1 MIEQYSLWPSNR
13 TYSFFTKYPWLWSL
27 IYKTTKQTHTL
38 AKENKDFHQANRS
51 PPAAGVEGGGGGGAP
66 KKKSKI
72 STELAEAAQQYAAV
86 PESSVAK
93 YLFDPAVSLE
103 PYILEGF
110 IRCIQEVPLAPPL
123 SRPPREAKTPFF
135 ACCKGSSAGN
145 GRKRRRRLLSA
156 PLQT

>member
-1 MIEQYSLWPSNR
+1 M
-13 TYSFFTKYPWLWSL
+13 
-27 IYKTTKQTHTL
+27 
-38 AKENKDFHQANRS
+38 
-51 PPAAGVEGGGGGGAP
+51 EGGGGGGAA
-66 KKKSKI
+66 KKTSKI

-123 SRPPREAKTPFF
+123 PPPDAEGQNTVFLRAAKARAPER
-135 ACCKGSSAGN
+135 AGN
-145 GRKRRRRLLSA
+145 GRRRRPLSA
-156 PLQT
+156 PFRT